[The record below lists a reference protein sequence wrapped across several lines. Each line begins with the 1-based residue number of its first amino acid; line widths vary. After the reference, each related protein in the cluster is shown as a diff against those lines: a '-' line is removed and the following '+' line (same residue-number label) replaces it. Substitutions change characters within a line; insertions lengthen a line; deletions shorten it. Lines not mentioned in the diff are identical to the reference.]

1 MSSYKSDLPI
11 NNSTSYNQMVAFF
24 DNRFQQKLEFAA
36 DDYNAVVAFF
46 EKREFGS
53 VSAKVLA
60 QVILSE
66 AKKEKIPVFKILDSF
81 AKYNKIQLTNII
93 LTILNTTRDKTSQLG
108 FRARSKIEVYEE
120 RNLTDTVTDEDSY
133 NSLNFTSVTNTKNQS
148 IGISQNNNIIN
159 FDNG

>member
-46 EKREFGS
+46 EKRDFGS

-81 AKYNKIQLTNII
+81 AKYNKIQLSNII
-93 LTILNTTRDKTSQLG
+93 HIAIFYKQNVLFKRKHNLFNVDTITKYL
-108 FRARSKIEVYEE
+108 SKYKNNK
-120 RNLTDTVTDEDSY
+120 NLTDRGDFFESKSTYPKEVFE
-133 NSLNFTSVTNTKNQS
+133 
-148 IGISQNNNIIN
+148 QNVEEVNNVLK
-159 FDNG
+159 

>member
-1 MSSYKSDLPI
+1 
-11 NNSTSYNQMVAFF
+11 MVAFF
-24 DNRFQQKLEFAA
+24 DNRFQQKLEFSA

-46 EKREFGS
+46 EKRDFGT

-81 AKYNKIQLTNII
+81 AIYNKIQLTNII

-108 FRARSKIEVYEE
+108 FRSRSKIEVYEE

-133 NSLNFTSVTNTKNQS
+133 NSLNFKSVTNTKNQA

-159 FDNG
+159 FNNG